1 MYTEEEA
8 RGIGCPLSI
17 INMKVKD
24 PGCAGSKCMAWRWVE
39 ARSEWIEN
47 GVVVGR
53 GYCGLAGKPE

>member
-8 RGIGCPLSI
+8 LKKGCLVTMAWNSS
-17 INMKVKD
+17 NTGFCM
-24 PGCAGSKCMAWRWVE
+24 GSLCMAWRWVE